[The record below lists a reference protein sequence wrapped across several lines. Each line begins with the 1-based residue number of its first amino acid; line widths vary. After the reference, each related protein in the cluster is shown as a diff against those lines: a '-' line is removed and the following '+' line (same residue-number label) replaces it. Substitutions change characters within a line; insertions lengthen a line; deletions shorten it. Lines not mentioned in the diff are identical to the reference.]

1 MAKSLLKKAKKAA
14 KKVKKEVKKE
24 VKDASSSVKSKVSDI
39 RAHVEGL
46 KDSRRDCAV
55 IDRLLVDTE
64 KYKTTIHNLSQSLK
78 QISNFNQIESLLFGR
93 LESPLHIKKV

>member
-24 VKDASSSVKSKVSDI
+24 VKDASSSAKSKVSDI

-64 KYKTTIHNLSQSLK
+64 KYKTDEDIINLCKLK
-78 QISNFNQIESLLFGR
+78 GYETLLGEIS
-93 LESPLHIKKV
+93 

>member
-39 RAHVEGL
+39 RAHVEKNAAL
-46 KDSRRDCAV
+46 RRDCEV
-55 IDRLLVDTE
+55 IKRLITDNE
-64 KYKTTIHNLSQSLK
+64 KYKSDEDIINLIKLK
-78 QISNFNQIESLLFGR
+78 GYETLLG
-93 LESPLHIKKV
+93 EVS